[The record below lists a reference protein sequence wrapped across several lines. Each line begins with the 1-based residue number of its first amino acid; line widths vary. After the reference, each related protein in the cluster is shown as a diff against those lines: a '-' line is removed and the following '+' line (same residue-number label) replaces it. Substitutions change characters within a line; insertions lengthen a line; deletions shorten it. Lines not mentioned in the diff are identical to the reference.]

1 MNEPAVLL
9 MAGKGIYS
17 TLIKWQ
23 TWSDVSH
30 AAFLL
35 PDGNILEAWQ
45 GAGVRIRDYPAGPGI
60 EVYTIPDITEA
71 EWKRVL
77 DFAKA
82 QVGKKY
88 DYMGIFRFLTREKSE
103 MDDKWFCS
111 ELVFEAFKQA
121 GIHLLERIKSYQVSP
136 GILKLSPR
144 LHKYGS

>member
-17 TLIKWQ
+17 SLIRWQ

-35 PDGNILEAWQ
+35 PDGNILESWPSS
-45 GAGVRIRDYPAGPGI
+45 GVRIRDYPVGPGI
-60 EVYTIPDITEA
+60 ETYTVPDISPQ
-71 EWKRVL
+71 EWTRVL
-77 DFAKA
+77 DFAKT
-82 QVGKKY
+82 QIGKKY
-88 DYMGIFRFLTREKSE
+88 DYLSILRFISRSKSE
-103 MDDKWFCS
+103 MDDLWFCS
-111 ELVFEAFKQA
+111 ELVFESFNQA

-136 GILKLSPR
+136 GTLRLSPR